1 MKSTT
6 EGTLTE
12 ERMSFRIDLQKWALI
27 EKIITLRIYRKGTG
41 YIFYFRI

>member
-6 EGTLTE
+6 EGTLTV
-12 ERMSFRIDLQKWALI
+12 ERMSFRIDLEKRALM

-41 YIFYFRI
+41 